1 MFYILTDPPVFN
13 SHATHHIEII
23 EGKSLTLNMT
33 ARGNPTDITYTL
45 IKDGAIY
52 TSSSVAV
59 HSGMLEMSNIMRA
72 DAGSYSLKAENTE
85 GSRNHNF
92 SINVTCKMFMLSL
105 YIRH

>member
-1 MFYILTDPPVFN
+1 
-13 SHATHHIEII
+13 
-23 EGKSLTLNMT
+23 MT

-52 TSSSVAV
+52 SSSSVAV

-72 DAGSYSLKAENTE
+72 DAGSYALKAENTE

-92 SINVTCKMFMLSL
+92 SINVTCKIFILSL
-105 YIRH
+105 YIGH